1 MWLSIGSL
9 ALGAAVA
16 GQAALLAGIVDRS
29 FARGEPIASLAGL
42 VGLLLAVMAARALLV
57 YSNGRIGLVMAANAK
72 KAMREAA
79 VRRLVHL
86 PASSS
91 PDQRT
96 GSTISVILD
105 AVDETDSYFS
115 QYMPRMVEAA
125 VIPALLLAVV
135 GYLHWQSAAIM
146 LFTAPF
152 LPLFMA
158 LVGLK
163 TKQKSEE
170 KFAQLADFSGTFLD
184 SLQGL
189 VTLKLFGRER
199 RQQKEIERSSMSFR
213 DATMGILRMAFT
225 NTFMLEWIVMLGI
238 GLVALELAFQ
248 LLVWKTISFGTA
260 FLILLLA
267 PEFYSLLK
275 HMGTAFHSGRTSM
288 GAARKVEE
296 LLEGFAGAEQDE
308 VVSRVGSKMSE
319 MGPSRIGHSAAPPQ
333 IEMKQVEFRY
343 GSASFGLSI
352 GSLTIAPGEQL
363 AIVGK
368 SGSGK
373 STLLNLIAGLLTPSS
388 GEVAV
393 NGCPLDQYGEEAW
406 FAEISYITQHPY
418 VFAGTLADNIAIGA
432 RRGVTRY
439 EIEQAAEAAELS
451 GLISELER
459 GCDTVIGEGGRG
471 LSGGEKQRLAL
482 ARAFLNRPSVIL
494 FDEPTVGLD
503 LQTERILQRSI
514 EELSRRATVL
524 TVAHRLYTIRRADRI
539 LVLDNGKLLDCGRHE
554 QLLVRLPLYAEM
566 VAVQQRGGFQ

>member
-1 MWLSIGSL
+1 
-9 ALGAAVA
+9 
-16 GQAALLAGIVDRS
+16 
-29 FARGEPIASLAGL
+29 
-42 VGLLLAVMAARALLV
+42 
-57 YSNGRIGLVMAANAK
+57 MAANAK
-72 KAMREAA
+72 KAMREAV
-79 VRRLVHL
+79 VRRLVHQ
-86 PASSS
+86 PASSA

-135 GYLHWQSAAIM
+135 VCLHWQSAAIM
-146 LFTAPF
+146 LVTAPF

-170 KFAQLADFSGTFLD
+170 KFAQLAEFSGTFLD

-189 VTLKLFGRER
+189 VTLKLFGRVR
-199 RQQKEIERSSMSFR
+199 RQQKEIERSSMGFR
-213 DATMGILRMAFT
+213 DATMGILRIAFT
-225 NTFMLEWIVMLGI
+225 NAFMLEWVVMLGI
-238 GLVALELAFQ
+238 GLVALELALQ
-248 LLVWKTISFGTA
+248 LLVWKTLSFGTA

-296 LLEGFAGAEQDE
+296 MLEGFGGAEPDAAVPD
-308 VVSRVGSKMSE
+308 VVSE
-319 MGPSRIGHSAAPPQ
+319 IGPSRIEHSAAPPQ
-333 IEMKQVEFRY
+333 IELKQVEFRY
-343 GSASFGLSI
+343 GSGPFGLSI
-352 GSLTIAPGEQL
+352 DSLTIAPGEQL

-373 STLLNLIAGLLTPSS
+373 STLLHLIAGLLTPSS

-393 NGCPLDQYGEEAW
+393 NGCLLAQYGEEAW

-432 RRGVTRY
+432 RRGVTRA
-439 EIEQAAEAAELS
+439 EIEQAGEEAGLS
-451 GLISELER
+451 GLIAELEQ
-459 GCDTVIGEGGRG
+459 GYDTVVGEGGRG

-514 EELSRRATVL
+514 GELSRRATVL

-539 LVLDNGKLLDCGRHE
+539 LVLDDGKLLDCGRHE
-554 QLLVRLPLYAEM
+554 QLLDRLPHYAEM